1 MHCAEE
7 EREDEHEFLGSGTG
21 EEKEIDVTKIV
32 EGIEKESQWQRQG
45 GKKPEVIERT
55 EEKMLKQGDRETKTD
70 VQDAGLMRA
79 PIIR

>member
-7 EREDEHEFLGSGTG
+7 EREDEHEFLGSGTE

-45 GKKPEVIERT
+45 GKSWK
-55 EEKMLKQGDRETKTD
+55 
-70 VQDAGLMRA
+70 
-79 PIIR
+79 